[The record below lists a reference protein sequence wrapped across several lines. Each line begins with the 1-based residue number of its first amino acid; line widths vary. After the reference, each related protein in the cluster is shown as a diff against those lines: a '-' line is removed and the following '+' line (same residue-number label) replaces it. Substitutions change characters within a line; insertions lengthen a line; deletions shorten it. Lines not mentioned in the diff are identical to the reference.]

1 MSDNASKREIHKLAI
16 ASDGVNK
23 PLEARFCNG
32 DPIMT
37 IHPDGRITVSD
48 KLKPGEIA
56 ATVLEM
62 MNEQWLANPQAK
74 LIREL
79 QERIKRLEEAGDEL
93 AKWADR
99 NTPVTILNDWTRAKE
114 AKP

>member
-23 PLEARFCNG
+23 PLEARFCYG
-32 DPIMT
+32 EPIMT

-48 KLKPGEIA
+48 KLKPDETA
-56 ATVLEM
+56 AMVLQMVKEH
-62 MNEQWLANPQAK
+62 WLEDPQAK
-74 LIREL
+74 QIREL
-79 QERIKRLEEAGDEL
+79 QERIKRLEHAGDEMF
-93 AKWADR
+93 KWSER
-99 NTPVTILNDWTRAKE
+99 VGQEFWTAAKE